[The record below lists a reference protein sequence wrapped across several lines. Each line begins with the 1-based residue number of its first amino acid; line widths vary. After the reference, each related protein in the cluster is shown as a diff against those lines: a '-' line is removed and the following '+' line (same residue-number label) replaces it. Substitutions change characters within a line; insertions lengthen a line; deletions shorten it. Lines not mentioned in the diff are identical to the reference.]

1 MIGITEFCFMGV
13 NIFSTLK
20 FYVNVDKRDI
30 LQKYNQPIDIIIHVH
45 ELKNTSNLTSNKK
58 YWNGTFKK
66 VK

>member
-13 NIFSTLK
+13 NNFFTLK

-30 LQKYNQPIDIIIHVH
+30 LQKYNQPIVIIIHV
-45 ELKNTSNLTSNKK
+45 KNTSNLTSNKK